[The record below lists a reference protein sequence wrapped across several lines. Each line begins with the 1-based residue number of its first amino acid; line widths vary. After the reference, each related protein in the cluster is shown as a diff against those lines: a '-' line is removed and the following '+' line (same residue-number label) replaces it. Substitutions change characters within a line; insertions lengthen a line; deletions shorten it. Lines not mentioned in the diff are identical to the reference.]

1 MRKIIVTVGISGSG
15 KSTFANNLV
24 QVNPNLYTVINRDKL
39 RELLFG
45 YTEENVQDYYNRPD
59 IRKLEKQV
67 SKYEDILIKEALAS
81 GLVPI
86 IDATHL
92 KREYLERFKYWNT
105 FVDVVFHDITLE
117 KAINRD
123 GKRRRSVGAEI
134 ITRQYNQYKSLVAS
148 LEKEPIDFKPVTIDN
163 NEDNPPV
170 IIFDIDGTLAH
181 KGDRSPYDWKA
192 VGKDTV
198 DVPTKFIALNVAA
211 TNKMLGAEGK
221 LIICTGRDGSCLN
234 ETVEWLNNNNISFD
248 SIYIRDEGD
257 MRPDWVI
264 KEEMWREI
272 CKDHYIVGMFDDRE
286 QVVNRARALG
296 LKVFQCEYHNF

>member
-1 MRKIIVTVGISGSG
+1 MRKIIVAVGISGSG
-15 KSTFANNLV
+15 KSTFANKLV
-24 QVNPNLYTVINRDKL
+24 QTNPNLYTVVNRDKL

-67 SKYEDILIKEALAS
+67 SRYEDILIKEALAS

-123 GKRRRSVGAEI
+123 SKRRRSVGAEI
-134 ITRQYNQYKSLVAS
+134 ITRQYNQYKSLLTT
-148 LEKEPIDFKPVTIDN
+148 LEKDPIDFTPVTIEN
-163 NEDNPPV
+163 NDDNPPV
-170 IIFDIDGTLAH
+170 IIFDIDNTLAH

-198 DVPTKFIALNVAA
+198 DAPTKFMALNIAA
-211 TNKMLGAEGK
+211 TNKMLSAKGK
-221 LIICTGRDGSCLN
+221 LIICTGRDGSCLS
-234 ETVEWLNNNNISFD
+234 ETVEWLNNNNIPFD

-257 MRPDWVI
+257 MRPDWVV

-286 QVVNRARALG
+286 VVCNRARALG
-296 LKVFQCEYHNF
+296 LKVFQCEYGNF